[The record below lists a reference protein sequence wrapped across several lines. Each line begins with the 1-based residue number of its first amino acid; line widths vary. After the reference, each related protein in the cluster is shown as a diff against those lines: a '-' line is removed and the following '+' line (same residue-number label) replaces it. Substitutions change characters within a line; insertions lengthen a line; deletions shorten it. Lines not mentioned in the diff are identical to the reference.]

1 MKPTLTPTKLNL
13 LLVKN
18 PVIFG
23 EVIEVIDSHFNF
35 SSVAFKNGN
44 TYNQKDTN
52 NGSCKI
58 FSYAKL
64 HQLSQQATLNAFGD
78 FYTVDVL
85 ENPDS
90 DDHANIRNF
99 IKTGWEGIQFEG
111 TALQPKEK

>member
-1 MKPTLTPTKLNL
+1 MAIPITKKTL
-13 LLVKN
+13 
-18 PVIFG
+18 
-23 EVIEVIDSHFNF
+23 S
-35 SSVAFKNGN
+35 
-44 TYNQKDTN
+44 

-90 DDHANIRNF
+90 DEHANIRNF